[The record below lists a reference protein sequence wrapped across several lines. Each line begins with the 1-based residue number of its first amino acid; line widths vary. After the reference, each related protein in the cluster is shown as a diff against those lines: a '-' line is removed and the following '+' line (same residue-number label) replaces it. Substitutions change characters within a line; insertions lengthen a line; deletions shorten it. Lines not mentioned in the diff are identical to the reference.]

1 MPYLSVYHRTWVSL
15 TVDLGLFLHGCY
27 GKAQL
32 LLLTLDEWYL
42 LTAAPPDLEGG
53 VAPPDPP
60 APAQQPLLGG
70 RVAPLGRGP

>member
-32 LLLTLDEWYL
+32 LLLALDEGYL

-53 VAPPDPP
+53 VAPVDPP
-60 APAQQPLLGG
+60 APAQPWLLEG
-70 RVAPLGRGP
+70 RVAPLGCCP